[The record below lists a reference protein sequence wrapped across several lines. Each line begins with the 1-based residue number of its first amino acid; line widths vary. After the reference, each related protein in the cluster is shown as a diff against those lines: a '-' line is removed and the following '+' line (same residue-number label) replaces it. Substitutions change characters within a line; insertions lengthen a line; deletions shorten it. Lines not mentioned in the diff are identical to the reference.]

1 MLLDYIKSDVS
12 RLHAIVAP
20 CMLYPEHPLYN
31 VNGVFNAIFVHGNVL
46 GDAMF
51 YGSGAG
57 KLPTASAVV
66 ADVVD
71 AAKHLNRNIMT
82 MWKQEKL
89 TLEDK
94 GDAKRRFFIR
104 MKGDEEEMRKDLEY
118 SFGEIEIV
126 KVPGLEGEFG
136 IVTPVMME
144 GDYDTRANRYKDQ
157 ILHMIRIEDQ
167 KA

>member
-1 MLLDYIKSDVS
+1 MCTSIALLQGGGYF
-12 RLHAIVAP
+12 
-20 CMLYPEHPLYN
+20 
-31 VNGVFNAIFVHGNVL
+31 G
-46 GDAMF
+46 
-51 YGSGAG
+51 
-57 KLPTASAVV
+57 
-66 ADVVD
+66 
-71 AAKHLNRNIMT
+71 RN
-82 MWKQEKL
+82 L
-89 TLEDK
+89 
-94 GDAKRRFFIR
+94 
-104 MKGDEEEMRKDLEY
+104 DLEY